1 MRKKL
6 AIQDGATHVSVYPV
20 GTTIAGGEKCW
31 NKINMDSDSEINCN

>member
-20 GTTIAGGEKCW
+20 GTTIAGGGEMLEQ
-31 NKINMDSDSEINCN
+31 NQYGQ